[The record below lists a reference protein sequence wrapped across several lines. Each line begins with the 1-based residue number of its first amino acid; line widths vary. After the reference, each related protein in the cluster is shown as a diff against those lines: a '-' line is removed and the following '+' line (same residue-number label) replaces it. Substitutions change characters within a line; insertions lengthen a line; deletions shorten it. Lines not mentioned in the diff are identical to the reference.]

1 MEQAKETSCT
11 DNNTFYVMRHMKSL
25 YFFVLFLFTTAKSF
39 SQSIPIPPNY
49 SVIDS
54 TLGDLDKDGVEELVV
69 AYNTKSEDNESSESI
84 PRELIIYKK
93 TNTKWTAWQQSRQA
107 LYGSRDGG
115 MMGDPFG
122 DISIQKGI
130 LNISHSG
137 GSSWKWSHTDKYRFE
152 GKTFRL
158 IGYVSHNGKPCEYW
172 QNVDFNLVT
181 GKIIVK
187 KEFENCATADQKIYK
202 RQNETFLK
210 KGIHITLENRSEKE
224 IKIVSPKYRHEIYV
238 AMKID

>member
-1 MEQAKETSCT
+1 MKPLYL
-11 DNNTFYVMRHMKSL
+11 FVM
-25 YFFVLFLFTTAKSF
+25 FLFAAARSS
-39 SQSIPIPPNY
+39 SQSIPVPTNY

-54 TLGDLDKDGVEELVV
+54 AFGDLDKDGIDELVI
-69 AYNTKSEDNESSESI
+69 AYNTKSKDEEISEGV

-93 TNTKWTAWQQSRQA
+93 VNTNWTVWQKSMQA

-122 DISIQKGI
+122 DISIEKGV
-130 LNISHSG
+130 LNISQNG
-137 GSSWKWSHTDKYRFE
+137 GSSWKWSHIDKYRYD

-158 IGYVSHNGKPCEYW
+158 IGYVSNSGKPCEYW
-172 QNVDFNLVT
+172 ESVDFNLVT

-187 KEFENCATADQKIYK
+187 KEFENCETADQEVYK
-202 RQNETFLK
+202 RQNETFFK
-210 KGIHITLENRSEKE
+210 KGISITLQERSERE
-224 IKIVSPKYRHEIYV
+224 IKITSPGYRHEIYV